1 MTCQECELALAS
13 EPGEAAEVD
22 RDLVDRHLAGCAACR
37 EFAGELRANCDT
49 FAAFSRDPI
58 PPVSISVA
66 PRSRPVRWQWAAAI
80 AAMLVLALTITF
92 AMRSGQRIRPV
103 ADAPVPPVPSAV
115 HETPEQFSP
124 ATVPVRHR
132 ASKKPRLNPVQKNEP
147 HILQVKM
154 LTDDPDVV
162 IYWQI
167 EN

>member
-13 EPGEAAEVD
+13 EGVEES
-22 RDLVDRHLAGCAACR
+22 RDSIDRHLAGCAACR

-49 FAAFSRDPI
+49 FAAFSSEPI
-58 PPVSISVA
+58 SPVSIRVT
-66 PRSRPVRWQWAAAI
+66 PLPRPVRWQWAAAI

-92 AMRSGQRIRPV
+92 AMRSGRRIRPV
-103 ADAPVPPVPSAV
+103 ADAPVPQVAANHPAAEPSLPVI
-115 HETPEQFSP
+115 T
-124 ATVPVRHR
+124 PVRNR
-132 ASKKPRLNPVQKNEP
+132 APRKPRSNPAEKNEP
-147 HILQVKM
+147 RILQVKM

>member
-1 MTCQECELALAS
+1 MTCQECELALAN

-58 PPVSISVA
+58 PPVSIRVA
-66 PRSRPVRWQWAAAI
+66 PRPQPVRWQWAAAI

-92 AMRSGQRIRPV
+92 AMRSSHRIRPV
-103 ADAPVPPVPSAV
+103 ADAPVPQVAANHPAAEPSFPVMP
-115 HETPEQFSP
+115 
-124 ATVPVRHR
+124 PVRHR
-132 ASKKPRLNPVQKNEP
+132 ASKKPRSNLVQKNEP

>member
-22 RDLVDRHLAGCAACR
+22 RDLVDRHLARCAACR

-103 ADAPVPPVPSAV
+103 ADAPVPQVAAV
-115 HETPEQFSP
+115 HP
-124 ATVPVRHR
+124 AAEPSLPMITPVRHHAPR
-132 ASKKPRLNPVQKNEP
+132 KPRSNPVQKNEP